1 VLWAEEW
8 NTTAEGTQKEVWAHR
23 SQVLLLG
30 RVRGG
35 GADHHRNLSVSA
47 LAHRGQGAS
56 GSPMGGEK
64 PLAQATGDRVLLVQ
78 AMGSWETLL
87 WAKGSGGG
95 GVSTMWCLLCDVQ
108 AAGMDHFSCL
118 RGQREEWPQ
127 RPANGLHQ
135 WLQLPQE

>member
-1 VLWAEEW
+1 MACHRWGNSVLWAEEW

-23 SQVLLLG
+23 SQVPLLG

-87 WAKGSGGG
+87 WAKGSGGAKHN
-95 GVSTMWCLLCDVQ
+95 VVPLV
-108 AAGMDHFSCL
+108 
-118 RGQREEWPQ
+118 
-127 RPANGLHQ
+127 
-135 WLQLPQE
+135 